1 MGWISIA
8 LEPTALVAWGILV
21 AAIVLWK
28 NYKSVIQLISV
39 VSVLA
44 VYLIIATPLGANIL
58 VDIIETRKNQ
68 VNCNIENQEAIIVLA
83 GGIYGDPDSEDE
95 VWRLK
100 EDSYRRALLGIK
112 LAKEHP
118 KTKII
123 FSGGYGGAIREADLM
138 KYLAIQNGI
147 NKKRIYLDRKSK
159 NTYESAESVSE
170 IIKENKVTTSVL
182 VTSAIHMRR
191 SIAAFKKAG
200 ISPCPYP
207 VNSRYVETYFP
218 EALLPQIS
226 ALTKSTESMHEV
238 MGYVWYWVKGK
249 I

>member
-1 MGWISIA
+1 MF
-8 LEPTALVAWGILV
+8 AWGIIV

-28 NYKSVIQLISV
+28 NYKSVNQLVSI

-44 VYLIIATPLGANIL
+44 VYLFLATPLGANIL
-58 VDIIETRKNQ
+58 VDIIEIRKIETNCKADNQ
-68 VNCNIENQEAIIVLA
+68 DAIIVLA

-118 KTKII
+118 GTIII
-123 FSGGYGGAIREADLM
+123 FSGGYGGEIREADLM

-147 NKKRIYLDRKSK
+147 DKKRIYLDTKSK
-159 NTYESAESVSE
+159 NTYESSE
-170 IIKENKVTTSVL
+170 AIVENFKVNKITTSVL

-191 SIAAFKKAG
+191 AIAAFRKAG
-200 ISPCPYP
+200 INPCPYP
-207 VNSRYVETYFP
+207 VNSRYVKTYFP

-238 MGYVWYWVKGK
+238 MGYTWYWIKGK

>member
-8 LEPTALVAWGILV
+8 LEPPALFAWGIIV

-28 NYKSVIQLISV
+28 NYKSVNQLISV
-39 VSVLA
+39 ASVLA
-44 VYLIIATPLGANIL
+44 VYLILATPLGANIL
-58 VDIIETRKNQ
+58 VDIIEIRMDEN
-68 VNCNIENQEAIIVLA
+68 NCKTENQGAIIVLA
-83 GGIYGDPDSEDE
+83 GGIYGDPDAEDE

-123 FSGGYGGAIREADLM
+123 FSGGYGGEIREADLM
-138 KYLAIQNGI
+138 NYLAIQNGI
-147 NKKRIYLDRKSK
+147 NKNRIYLDTRSK
-159 NTYESAESVSE
+159 NTYESSEAVSV
-170 IIKENKVTTSVL
+170 IIKENEITTSLL

-191 SIAAFKKAG
+191 ARASFKKAG
-200 ISPCPYP
+200 VNPCPYP
-207 VNSRYVETYFP
+207 VNSRYVETYLP

-226 ALTKSTESMHEV
+226 ALTKTTESMHEV
-238 MGYVWYWVKGK
+238 MGYAWYWVKGK

>member
-1 MGWISIA
+1 MDWISIA
-8 LEPTALVAWGILV
+8 LEPTALFAWGIIV
-21 AAIVLWK
+21 TAIMLWRH
-28 NYKSVIQLISV
+28 YKSINQLITV
-39 VSVLA
+39 TAFLA
-44 VYLIIATPLGANIL
+44 VYLILATPLGANRL
-58 VDIIETRKNQ
+58 VNIIETRNNET
-68 VNCNIENQEAIIVLA
+68 NCKIENQEAIIVLA

-112 LAKEHP
+112 LAKEYS

-147 NKKRIYLDRKSK
+147 SKTRIYLDRISK
-159 NTYESAESVSE
+159 NTYESAEAIAEMVE
-170 IIKENKVTTSVL
+170 ENKVTTPVL
-182 VTSAIHMRR
+182 VTSAIHMPRAW
-191 SIAAFKKAG
+191 AAFRKAG
-200 ISPCPYP
+200 INPCPYP
-207 VNSRYVETYFP
+207 VNSRYVETYLP

-238 MGYVWYWVKGK
+238 MGYAWYWVKGK